1 MVHRKASYKK
11 AIRLL
16 GGKPL
21 LAYTASTARERVYLS
36 CLLLSTE
43 DLEIAEV
50 GRAKG
55 SNVPLSSVSE
65 RSSGQASWRWI
76 RLRWMW
82 FSIPFVWFRRTGGLW
97 RGMFTSSD
105 GSASEYGDD

>member
-1 MVHRKASYKK
+1 MRHRVLGVIQARGASKGIVQK
-11 AIRLL
+11 TIRLL
-16 GGKPL
+16 GGKLL
-21 LAYTASTARERVYLS
+21 LAYTANTARQRVYLS

-55 SNVPLSSVSE
+55 SHVPLSSASE

-76 RLRWMW
+76 RLR
-82 FSIPFVWFRRTGGLW
+82 
-97 RGMFTSSD
+97 
-105 GSASEYGDD
+105 